1 MEKKDERPSN
11 RVPAGTFGASDPPP
25 TRRSDPGTRSAAL
38 AEGVAHSSAPPA
50 PPARDSDPD
59 AADRKRYTSTL
70 MGHGT
75 PPGSDGVPPPVAP
88 VLSPPKWRGAKAYL
102 EGQEPKPRVS
112 TIAATAPIADAELAA
127 SAIPAGTRVNTKLGT
142 PPAPPVP
149 TPVPVPQSPS
159 VQDISDPAID
169 QAIERMLE
177 GQTSVPMEVESAD
190 PDLDALEELPI
201 EEVVDEPSERAVPL
215 ARLAL
220 KTAAARV
227 PVSAP
232 IEARAREQPGD
243 QRVDA
248 VPAAPVASTPPPAPS
263 TPSFDVELGAPAP
276 PSIDLAPQPAAALD
290 EPAAP
295 ASPSERPG
303 ERASRSAAGEP
314 EQYGASDT
322 PSALAELRTRRSG
335 APAPHG
341 ESRSNEKA
349 PAAAS
354 SGLAAATSGKVGTS
368 PRAEQ
373 HLALG
378 SGLLALMV
386 LFGFGGWYL
395 TRGGFQRSVAPA
407 SALAEPTAVPKP
419 EPLVP
424 VVPKG
429 LVQPAPALPATP
441 PPPTA
446 PSATVAQP
454 AHDSHDTHATRSRD
468 SHASDSHASDGHASV
483 RRDSEPQRP
492 SVDSTQPPVLRV
504 VPQSTKPASEGPS
517 ETPTRAEVLA
527 ALEPLRPA
535 VARCVQGQHGIAQLD
550 ITVINTG
557 AVTHAVVAGDFAGTP
572 EGSCIALAARDA
584 KFAPFQKPRFRVIF
598 PFSL

>member
-25 TRRSDPGTRSAAL
+25 VRRSDPGTRAAAL
-38 AEGVAHSSAPPA
+38 AEGVAQSSEPA

-59 AADRKRYTSTL
+59 AAADRKRYTSTL
-70 MGHGT
+70 MGHAV
-75 PPGSDGVPPPVAP
+75 PPGSDGAPPPVAP

-112 TIAATAPIADAELAA
+112 TITATAPIADAELAA

-149 TPVPVPQSPS
+149 MPPLPS

-177 GQTSVPMEVESAD
+177 GQTSVPMEVETAD
-190 PDLDALEELPI
+190 PDLDDLEELPSD
-201 EEVVDEPSERAVPL
+201 EVVDEPSERAVPL

-227 PVSAP
+227 PVAAP
-232 IEARAREQPGD
+232 IEAPVREQPGD

-248 VPAAPVASTPPPAPS
+248 VPAAPVTSAPPPPPPAP
-263 TPSFDVELGAPAP
+263 TFEVELGAPLP
-276 PSIDLAPQPAAALD
+276 PSIDLAPQPAGVLD
-290 EPAAP
+290 EPAPP
-295 ASPSERPG
+295 AQASAAERPRD
-303 ERASRSAAGEP
+303 RAPRSAAGEQ

-335 APAPHG
+335 SPPPAT
-341 ESRSNEKA
+341 ENRSDAKAA
-349 PAAAS
+349 PAAS
-354 SGLAAATSGKVGTS
+354 PGLAAATSGRVGAS

-373 HLALG
+373 HLAFG
-378 SGLLALMV
+378 SGLLAVMV
-386 LFGFGGWYL
+386 LFGFGGWFL
-395 TRGGFQRSVAPA
+395 TAGGFHRSVPPA

-424 VVPKG
+424 VAPKG
-429 LVQPAPALPATP
+429 LVQPAPAVPAA

-446 PSATVAQP
+446 PSTTVAQP
-454 AHDSHDTHATRSRD
+454 THDSHDARATHN
-468 SHASDSHASDGHASV
+468 HDSHASDGHASV
-483 RRDSEPQRP
+483 HRDVEPPGP
-492 SVDSTQPPVLRV
+492 SADNTQPPVLRV
-504 VPQSTKPASEGPS
+504 VPQGTKPASEGPS

-535 VARCVQGQHGIAQLD
+535 VARCVQGQHGVAQLD

>member
-25 TRRSDPGTRSAAL
+25 ARRSDPGTRSAAL
-38 AEGVAHSSAPPA
+38 ADGVTPASEPPA
-50 PPARDSDPD
+50 PPSRDSDPD

-75 PPGSDGVPPPVAP
+75 PPGTDGVPPPVAP
-88 VLSPPKWRGAKAYL
+88 VLAPPKWRGAKAYL

-112 TIAATAPIADAELAA
+112 TIAASAPIVDAELAA
-127 SAIPAGTRVNTKLGT
+127 SATPAGTRVNTKLGT

-149 TPVPVPQSPS
+149 APMPQGPS
-159 VQDISDPAID
+159 LRDISDPAID

-177 GQTSVPMEVESAD
+177 GQTSVPMEVETAD

-215 ARLAL
+215 ARVAL

-227 PVSAP
+227 PVAGP
-232 IEARAREQPGD
+232 IEARVREQAGD
-243 QRVDA
+243 HRVDA
-248 VPAAPVASTPPPAPS
+248 VPAAPITSAPPPPAAPM
-263 TPSFDVELGAPAP
+263 FDVELGAPAP
-276 PSIDLAPQPAAALD
+276 PSIDLATPPAGVLA

-295 ASPSERPG
+295 AKASAAERTG
-303 ERASRSAAGEP
+303 ERAPRSAEGEP
-314 EQYGASDT
+314 AQYGASDT
-322 PSALAELRTRRSG
+322 PSALAELRTRRNSD
-335 APAPHG
+335 PAQPA
-341 ESRSNEKA
+341 ENRSPAKAA
-349 PAAAS
+349 PAAS
-354 SGLAAATSGKVGTS
+354 PGLAAATSGRVARS
-368 PRAEQ
+368 PRSEQ
-373 HLALG
+373 HLAFG
-378 SGLLALMV
+378 SGLLAVML

-395 TRGGFQRSVAPA
+395 TRGGFHRSVAPA

-429 LVQPAPALPATP
+429 LVQPAPAMPATP
-441 PPPTA
+441 PPATA
-446 PSATVAQP
+446 PSTTLAQP
-454 AHDSHDTHATRSRD
+454 AHDSHEAHAHGRD
-468 SHASDSHASDGHASV
+468 SHGSDSHASDGHAGV
-483 RRDSEPQRP
+483 RRDSEPPRP
-492 SVDSTQPPVLRV
+492 SQDSAQPPVLRV
-504 VPQSTKPASEGPS
+504 VPQGTKPASEGPS

-557 AVTHAVVAGDFAGTP
+557 VVTHAVVAGDFAGTP